1 MDHPGLQVQQHSP
14 GDVVLI
20 ICLSEGSQD
29 GSSPEASQLWLLQA
43 LPQDSHSVPIHP
55 LRVSQH
61 QIALPVP
68 PGSWSSHLGEHLVEK
83 DVLSVSALRGEL
95 FYDALGT
102 DAMLGT

>member
-20 ICLSEGSQD
+20 IC
-29 GSSPEASQLWLLQA
+29 
-43 LPQDSHSVPIHP
+43 
-55 LRVSQH
+55 
-61 QIALPVP
+61 
-68 PGSWSSHLGEHLVEK
+68 LVEK